1 MSLPHYKVTMLALS
15 LGLATA
21 LVGCSSNP
29 KKEVIDTGP
38 KSSEQIYY
46 DNAMKSL
53 DKGQYGDAVK
63 SLEAID
69 TYYPTGQYSQQAQ
82 LELLY
87 TKFKQKDYEGVIALA
102 DRFIRLNPQHPNAD
116 YAYYIRGV
124 ANMEMN
130 YDSLLRYTS
139 LQQSHRDI
147 SYLKVAYQNFVDF
160 IRRYPSSQY
169 AVDAAQRMK
178 FIGQE
183 LAESEMNTA
192 RFNIKRKAYLAAIE
206 RAQWVIEHYPQS
218 SQVPEALATMAY
230 GYDKLGDKATA
241 QQYIETLKLN
251 YPHLVKSN
259 GEVNLRAARN
269 EGSWWNKATLGILG
283 KNAESSSTQKT
294 TTQSTK
300 TDANDPSLLNRMSF
314 GLLDRPNQNTSPSDY
329 APAGESLYDKQ
340 RPQN

>member
-1 MSLPHYKVTMLALS
+1 
-15 LGLATA
+15 
-21 LVGCSSNP
+21 
-29 KKEVIDTGP
+29 
-38 KSSEQIYY
+38 
-46 DNAMKSL
+46 
-53 DKGQYGDAVK
+53 
-63 SLEAID
+63 
-69 TYYPTGQYSQQAQ
+69 
-82 LELLY
+82 
-87 TKFKQKDYEGVIALA
+87 
-102 DRFIRLNPQHPNAD
+102 
-116 YAYYIRGV
+116 
-124 ANMEMN
+124 
-130 YDSLLRYTS
+130 
-139 LQQSHRDI
+139 
-147 SYLKVAYQNFVDF
+147 
-160 IRRYPSSQY
+160 
-169 AVDAAQRMK
+169 
-178 FIGQE
+178 
-183 LAESEMNTA
+183 MNTA